1 MTDEDIRYI
10 DQRSYFITIPLSHI
24 DEIQRTQQAIYTK
37 IRKSF
42 GFRDNDT
49 KIGLILCGDINGTRT
64 NLVHELGYEN
74 PHCHGLIF
82 IPKDIAP
89 QDETAETA
97 MVQNLKLSL
106 AELVEISRQVA
117 QGNEIYVRRYDPQI
131 GSLFQTIS
139 YTIKADTNPIFGQG
153 DKFSHST
160 FPYDKKLNS
169 ISRIIN
175 FDNPRTQELLFKL
188 HLYPDQVFANAN
200 LNHLTEQQMDYRQR
214 YEDAVGTEAKSKIKQ
229 RFLSLIRPT
238 TNSSTGGLNQ
248 NR

>member
-1 MTDEDIRYI
+1 MTDEDIRHV

-82 IPKDIAP
+82 IPQNIAP

-97 MVQNLKLSL
+97 MVQNFKSSL
-106 AELVEISRQVA
+106 VELVEIYRQVA
-117 QGNEIYVRRYDPQI
+117 QGNEIYVARYDPQR

-153 DKFSHST
+153 NKFSHST
-160 FPYDKKLNS
+160 FPNDNKLKS
-169 ISRIIN
+169 ISRSVE
-175 FDNPRTQELLFKL
+175 FDNPRTQDLLFKL

-200 LNHLTEQQMDYRQR
+200 LNHLTDWQLHYRNR
-214 YEDAVGTEAKSKIKQ
+214 YNNAVGTEAKSKIKK

-238 TNSSTGGLNQ
+238 TNSSTEEKNKK
-248 NR
+248 